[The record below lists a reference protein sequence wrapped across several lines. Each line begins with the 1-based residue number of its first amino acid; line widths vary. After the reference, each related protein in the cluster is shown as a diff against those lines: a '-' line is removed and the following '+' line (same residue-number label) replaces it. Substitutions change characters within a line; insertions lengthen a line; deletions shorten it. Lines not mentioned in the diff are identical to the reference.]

1 MDRNS
6 CLVCNVASGTHEDD
20 QVNSE
25 PENVDVFCELPQ
37 LSNSFEELEQELG
50 RKELLSH
57 VAEPTDGPLEV
68 MGIEN
73 TW

>member
-1 MDRNS
+1 MDS
-6 CLVCNVASGTHEDD
+6 DDCLVCNVASGTSEGN
-20 QVNSE
+20 QQSSE

-37 LSNSFEELEQELG
+37 LSNSFEDLEQELG
-50 RKELLSH
+50 RKELLSQP
-57 VAEPTDGPLEV
+57 AESTDRPLEV

>member
-1 MDRNS
+1 
-6 CLVCNVASGTHEDD
+6 LVCNIASGIREDD

-25 PENVDVFCELPQ
+25 PENDVFCELPQ
-37 LSNSFEELEQELG
+37 LSNSFEDLEQELG

-57 VAEPTDGPLEV
+57 LAQPTDRPLEV